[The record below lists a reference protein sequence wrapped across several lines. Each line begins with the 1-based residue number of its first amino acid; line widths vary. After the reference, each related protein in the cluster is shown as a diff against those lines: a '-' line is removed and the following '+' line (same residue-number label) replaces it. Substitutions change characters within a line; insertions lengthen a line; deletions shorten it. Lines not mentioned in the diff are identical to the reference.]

1 MFDDFDLFETCEE
14 YYNDIKGEPCY
25 MKNTKE
31 VIYMV
36 TYTDD
41 DKKRH
46 MAFVKGFS
54 SVRFLEERFDR
65 VRFERTERTTNII
78 NY

>member
-14 YYNDIKGEPCY
+14 YYNNKKGESYY

-54 SVRFLEERFDR
+54 NVRFLEERFDR
-65 VRFERTERTTNII
+65 VRFERTERAIDII